1 LSGSCNLIPDIMKV
15 KICGIRNSSE
25 LSMAINA
32 GADAVGFITDVP
44 VDSPRKI
51 TLVEASHL
59 ISKVPIFVITVLVI
73 MPENAHEAVRMIQ
86 EARPAAVQ
94 IHNTLPL
101 SELKK
106 IRETGVKLI
115 KTIPVSQD
123 ARADTLIK
131 QIQEL
136 SGAADAVL
144 LDTAMNGK
152 TGGTGISHNWEVSS
166 KVVMKAGIPV
176 ILAGGLKPEN
186 VMDAVRCVHPYAVDT
201 ASGIET
207 DGKKDEKKVM
217 DFINN
222 ARMRQLPTP
231 DRCGHVP

>member
-1 LSGSCNLIPDIMKV
+1 MKV

-51 TLVEASHL
+51 TLSEASLL
-59 ISKVPIFVITVLVI
+59 ISKVPVFVTTVLVI

-86 EARPAAVQ
+86 AARPAAVQ
-94 IHNTLPL
+94 IHNALPL
-101 SELKK
+101 SELRK
-106 IRETGVKLI
+106 IRGTGVKLI

-123 ARADTLIK
+123 AQADTLIN
-131 QIQEL
+131 QIKEL
-136 SGAADAVL
+136 SGIADAVL
-144 LDTAMNGK
+144 LDTARDGK
-152 TGGTGISHNWEVSS
+152 TGGTGIPHNWEISS
-166 KVVMKAGIPV
+166 KVVMNTGIPV
-176 ILAGGLKPEN
+176 ILAGGLKPET
-186 VMDAVRCVHPYAVDT
+186 VLGAVKRVRPYAVDT
-201 ASGIET
+201 ASGVET

-222 ARMRQLPTP
+222 ARMHET
-231 DRCGHVP
+231 